1 MTHWFRKNVLLNI
14 WGRGNDSRAK
24 FKIGQE
30 VRIISTPPGFEQWI
44 GEIVKIRG
52 MNRPD
57 GDFEYITTKY
67 PICLWE
73 DRLEAV

>member
-1 MTHWFRKNVLLNI
+1 MTRWFRKNFLLDL
-14 WGRGNDSRAK
+14 WGRGNDSSAK

-30 VRIISTPPGFEQWI
+30 VRIISAPPGFEQWI
-44 GEIVKIRG
+44 GEVVKIRG

-57 GDFEYITTKY
+57 ENFEYITTKY